1 MTEKASFTL
10 KKQNPDVLTCIANLS
25 NDEVFTTPEF
35 AKQMLDTL
43 EASWATSNNGENL
56 WANKDLK
63 FLDPFTKSG
72 VFLREIVLRL
82 TFGLSDEIPD
92 LDERVD
98 HILTKQVYGI
108 GITHLTALLAR
119 RSVYCSKNANGKH
132 SIAHSF
138 ANADGNIWFESMQH
152 TWQGGKEKVETADEH
167 GNPITKTIDGRCKFC
182 GASQRTLDRADGLET
197 HAYAF
202 IHTEDIKSRITE
214 LFGEDM
220 QFDVIIGNPPYQLS
234 TDGAGVQARPIY
246 NMFVE
251 QAKSLDPG
259 FLVMVIP
266 ARWFSGGMGLND
278 FRKSMLKDNSLRVIN
293 DFPDSNDV
301 FPGTQIKGGVCYF
314 LWERDNQG
322 DCAVTTC
329 DKGATREAVIRPLL
343 ESGADVFIRYNEAI
357 PIIKKVMSIE
367 NPTFNVDASISLA
380 VDTQFM
386 TRVSVIGPFGLDSTF
401 VGKSNKKSD
410 YLKVYRNGGIG
421 YVERRSITRELDV
434 IDKWKVFIPRAGS
447 GSDSYPHPILG
458 KPFVGEP
465 GSISSWTYMY
475 IGPFDSE
482 FEATNVVTY
491 IQTRLFRFLVLLHKP
506 SQDATRGVY
515 TFVPIQDFS
524 KSWTDEM
531 LYKKYGI
538 TLQEQAFIESMIRP
552 MELGDE

>member
-1 MTEKASFTL
+1 VTEKASFTL

-72 VFLREIVLRL
+72 VFLREIVSRL
-82 TFGLSDEIPD
+82 TLGLSDEIPD